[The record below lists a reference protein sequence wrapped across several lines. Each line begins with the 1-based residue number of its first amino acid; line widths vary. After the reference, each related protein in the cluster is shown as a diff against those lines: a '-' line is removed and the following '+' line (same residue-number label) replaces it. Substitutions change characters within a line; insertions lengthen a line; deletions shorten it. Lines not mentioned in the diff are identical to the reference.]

1 MERSNRYEYAMV
13 AMGFCCWGLTMFDRL
28 AISFLMP
35 IIQAEWA
42 ITNTQVG
49 QIGLV
54 TSACYA
60 ISAIIFGRIADR
72 SGLKKKWLLIFV
84 FGTFLFSSLG
94 AVAQNFVQLLFVRAL
109 VGVFEGPVIPL
120 LLSMTILA
128 SRPENTGRNTG
139 ILNTGNYVIAATI
152 GPALVTQ
159 VVAHYS
165 WQTTFLLVSLPTLV
179 IFLFLAKFSQEVR
192 MEPQETSEAL
202 KKSTSG
208 YIEVLKIRN
217 VAICAMLAIL
227 QIGGYWLLAFY
238 APLYLVNISK
248 LSVQSMGWVCSLM
261 GIAAMISSIL
271 MPKLSDN
278 YGRKPLIVLSFAIAA
293 ITPLFFFLFQG
304 STISIATYILFGGF
318 VGCMSPVILAV
329 IPSESEV
336 PMQLKLT
343 ATALIMGLGD
353 FIGGA
358 VWPLAGGSIADAK
371 GIPFMMLVGAVLMV
385 VATLV
390 GLGLKETHSRKMRKV
405 QEI

>member
-1 MERSNRYEYAMV
+1 
-13 AMGFCCWGLTMFDRL
+13 
-28 AISFLMP
+28 
-35 IIQAEWA
+35 
-42 ITNTQVG
+42 
-49 QIGLV
+49 
-54 TSACYA
+54 
-60 ISAIIFGRIADR
+60 
-72 SGLKKKWLLIFV
+72 
-84 FGTFLFSSLG
+84 
-94 AVAQNFVQLLFVRAL
+94 
-109 VGVFEGPVIPL
+109 
-120 LLSMTILA
+120 
-128 SRPENTGRNTG
+128 
-139 ILNTGNYVIAATI
+139 
-152 GPALVTQ
+152 
-159 VVAHYS
+159 
-165 WQTTFLLVSLPTLV
+165 
-179 IFLFLAKFSQEVR
+179 

>member
-165 WQTTFLLVSLPTLV
+165 
-179 IFLFLAKFSQEVR
+179 
-192 MEPQETSEAL
+192 
-202 KKSTSG
+202 
-208 YIEVLKIRN
+208 
-217 VAICAMLAIL
+217 
-227 QIGGYWLLAFY
+227 
-238 APLYLVNISK
+238 
-248 LSVQSMGWVCSLM
+248 
-261 GIAAMISSIL
+261 
-271 MPKLSDN
+271 
-278 YGRKPLIVLSFAIAA
+278 
-293 ITPLFFFLFQG
+293 
-304 STISIATYILFGGF
+304 
-318 VGCMSPVILAV
+318 
-329 IPSESEV
+329 
-336 PMQLKLT
+336 
-343 ATALIMGLGD
+343 
-353 FIGGA
+353 
-358 VWPLAGGSIADAK
+358 
-371 GIPFMMLVGAVLMV
+371 
-385 VATLV
+385 
-390 GLGLKETHSRKMRKV
+390 
-405 QEI
+405 